1 MKLHEISVKKPVA
14 VVMVVLMFAVIGL
27 YSLTMLPIELTPKMD
42 LSMAIVATQ
51 YSNVGSEE
59 VENMITKPIEG
70 AISSI
75 SGVDTVTSQSSEGIS
90 LVMVQFSSGTDMDKA
105 ASDMESSIDMIE
117 SYLPEDAGD
126 PMVLKLDTDM
136 MATAQFSIS
145 YEGYD
150 LVQTKQFVD
159 EVLEPKLKSV
169 KGVANVSVT
178 GAQNRQI
185 DVYIDPSRLFDYDM
199 SMSDVASAI
208 AAQNQN
214 LPAGSASA
222 LGKDL
227 SSRILGKFESLEDLK
242 SVPIMTKTGQVIA
255 LKDIADVKDS
265 FSDITSIAR
274 LDDSDAISITISK
287 ESDANTVDVVNGI
300 YELLDEMHASV
311 PNFTYN
317 MTMEQGTMIEDAV
330 NSVADN
336 AVTGAFLAIIILLL
350 FLGSM
355 KSSLVIGISMPVSIV
370 TTFIGMYFSG
380 MSLNVVSLGGLALG
394 VGMLVDNAVVVIE
407 NISRHRSLGLSPHD
421 AAIKGSGEVVGA
433 VIASVLTTCIV
444 YVPIIFID
452 NMVAIMFKQLAFSI
466 IFSQIASLLVTFLLI
481 PMFASKI
488 KPESAKTKK
497 IKKIFVP
504 VNKFMDLCYKAYE
517 KSLKPILRHRKLFVA
532 IVLAIFAL
540 CTYLLGTIGME
551 LIPATDSGTVTVN
564 ATLPSGTPL
573 ETTDKTA
580 LMIEKIVKENK
591 NVKHVFSLV
600 GSSGDAAST
609 LMGSGAEN
617 TISVTVALKDFSER
631 EDSSDDV
638 VNQLRNSLKDISGA
652 EIEVSTQSMAMAS
665 MGSEEMSIQFSA
677 TDDKELEKY
686 VLEAEKVLANV
697 DGVVETSTSIS
708 DTVYELHIK
717 PNRDKAMKYALT
729 PVQTSTMVNSVISGM
744 KASTYT
750 ENGSEFDIR
759 LKYPDDY
766 ANSMEKL
773 EKLRISTPTGTWVT
787 LEDIADIS
795 IEEGY
800 STLTRVDRRRVITLS
815 GKLYGTDL
823 ATATDK
829 FNAEIQKLPAPDGII
844 RESAGT
850 YEIMVDAI
858 SQLGIAILLGI
869 LLMYMIMAAQFGN
882 LSQPLIILGTIPL
895 AMIGVSLSL
904 VVSSS
909 KLSAVS
915 CVGILMLMGIVVNNA
930 IVLIEFINQLREDNP
945 EMSRDEIIIE
955 AGKTRMRPI
964 LMTSLTS
971 ILGFLPMALTSE
983 GGSALMQPLAIV
995 LMGGLLVGTFL
1006 TLYVIPAI
1014 YAMFDNVSSKRKM
1027 RKERRLAKKAAKEC
1041 E

>member
-14 VVMVVLMFAVIGL
+14 VVMIVLMFAVIGL
-27 YSLTMLPIELTPKMD
+27 YSLTMLPMELTPDME

-59 VENMITKPIEG
+59 VETMITKPIEG

-75 SGVDTVTSQSSEGIS
+75 SGVDTVTSQSSEGVS
-90 LVMVQFSSGTDMDKA
+90 LVMVQFSNGTDMDKA
-105 ASDMESSIDMIE
+105 TADMESSIDLIE
-117 SYLPEDAGD
+117 SYLPEDASD
-126 PMVLKLDTDM
+126 PLVLKLDTDM

-159 EVLEPKLKSV
+159 ETLDAKLKSID
-169 KGVANVSVT
+169 GVASVSVS

-185 DVYIDPSRLFDYDM
+185 DVYIDPAKLFGYDM
-199 SMSDVASAI
+199 SLSDIATAI
-208 AAQNQN
+208 VAQNQN
-214 LPAGSASA
+214 MPAGTTNAMGKKLSA
-222 LGKDL
+222 
-227 SSRILGKFESLEDLK
+227 RMLGKFSSLDELQ
-242 SVPIMTKTGQVIA
+242 SVPLMTNKGQVIA
-255 LKDIADVKDS
+255 LRDVATVKDS
-265 FSDITSIAR
+265 FSDISAIAR
-274 LDDSDAISITISK
+274 LNGSEAISITISK
-287 ESDANTVDVVNGI
+287 ESDANTVDVVKGI
-300 YELLDEMHASV
+300 YKVLDDMHESN
-311 PNFTYN
+311 PKFTYN
-317 MTMEQGTMIEDAV
+317 MTMEQGTMIEEAV

-336 AVTGAFLAIIILLL
+336 AITGAFLAIIILLL
-350 FLGSM
+350 FLGSI
-355 KSSLVIGISMPVSIV
+355 KSSLVIGVSMPVSIV

-407 NISRHRSLGLSPHD
+407 NITRHRSLGLSPRE

-452 NMVAIMFKQLAFSI
+452 NMVAVMFKQLAFSI

-488 KPESAKTKK
+488 KTGEEEKTRFKK
-497 IKKIFVP
+497 LFTP
-504 VNKFMDLCYKAYE
+504 VNRFLEFCYRVYG
-517 KSLKPILRHRKLFVA
+517 KSLKRILKHRKLFIS
-532 IVLAIFAL
+532 IVLAVFVVGIVI
-540 CTYLLGTIGME
+540 LGSIGME
-551 LIPATDSGTVTVN
+551 LIPATDSGIVTVS

-573 ETTDKTA
+573 DKTNEMA
-580 LMIEKIVKENK
+580 LELERIISNNK
-591 NVKHVFSLV
+591 NVESVFSLV

-609 LMGSGAEN
+609 VTGASTEN
-617 TISVTVALKDFSER
+617 AISITVGLKDIDKR
-631 EDSSDDV
+631 DDSSDDV
-638 VNQLRNSLKDISGA
+638 VYQIRNSLKNISGA

-665 MGSEEMSIQFSA
+665 MSSEEMSIQFSA
-677 TDDKELEKY
+677 ADDEELEKY
-686 VLEAEKVLANV
+686 VLEAEKILAGI

-708 DTVYELHIK
+708 ETNYELHIK
-717 PNRDKAMKYALT
+717 PNRDKAMRYGLT
-729 PVQTSTMVNSVISGM
+729 PVQTAGLINNVISGVT
-744 KASTYT
+744 ASQYADG
-750 ENGSEFDIR
+750 GSEFDIR

-766 ANSMEKL
+766 VDSFEKL
-773 EKLRISTPTGTWVT
+773 KALRLKTPTGTWISVQ
-787 LEDIADIS
+787 DIADVV

-800 STLTRVDRRRVITLS
+800 TTLSRVDQRRVITLY

-823 ATATDK
+823 ATATAAFDEAIK
-829 FNAEIQKLPAPDGII
+829 KLPTPDGII

-858 SQLGIAILLGI
+858 SQLGVAILLDI

-882 LSQPLIILGTIPL
+882 LVQPFIILGTIPL
-895 AMIGVSLSL
+895 AMIGVVLSL
-904 VVSSS
+904 VVTSS

-915 CVGILMLMGIVVNNA
+915 CVGILMLMGIIVNNA
-930 IVLIEFINQLREDNP
+930 IVLIEFINQSRAEKPDEN
-945 EMSRDEIIIE
+945 RDELIIK
-955 AGKTRMRPI
+955 AGITRMRPI

-971 ILGFLPMALTSE
+971 ILGFLPMAMMGE

-1006 TLYVIPAI
+1006 TLYVIPVI
-1014 YAMFDNVSSKRKM
+1014 FAMVDNVTEKHRK
-1027 RKERRLAKKAAKEC
+1027 RKERRLAKRLSAAE
-1041 E
+1041 

>member
-14 VVMVVLMFAVIGL
+14 VVMVILMFAVIGL
-27 YSLTMLPIELTPKMD
+27 YALTMLPIELTPNMD

-51 YSNVGSEE
+51 YTNVGSEE
-59 VENMITKPIEG
+59 VETMITKPIEG

-105 ASDMESSIDMIE
+105 TADMESSINMIE
-117 SYLPEDAGD
+117 SFLPEDAGD

-136 MATAQFSIS
+136 LATAQFSIS

-159 EVLEPKLKSV
+159 DTLEAKLKSV
-169 KGVANVSVT
+169 NGVANVSVT

-185 DVYIDPSRLFDYDM
+185 DVYINPSKLYDYNM
-199 SMSDVASAI
+199 TMTDVATSI

-214 LPAGSASA
+214 LPAGTTNA
-222 LGKDL
+222 LGKKL
-227 SSRILGKFESLEDLK
+227 SARMLGKFESIEDLE
-242 SVPIMTKTGQVIA
+242 SVPLMTKTGQVIN
-255 LKDIADVKDS
+255 LKDIATVKDS
-265 FSDITSIAR
+265 YSDIDSIAR

-287 ESDANTVDVVNGI
+287 ESDANTVDVVKGI
-300 YELLDEMHASV
+300 YKVLDDMHATN
-311 PNFTYN
+311 PKFTYN
-317 MTMEQGTMIEDAV
+317 MTMEQGTMIEEAV

-336 AVTGAFLAIIILLL
+336 AITGAFLAVIILLL

-407 NISRHRSLGLSPHD
+407 NISRHRSLGLDPKD

-433 VIASVLTTCIV
+433 VVASVLTTCIV

-481 PMFASKI
+481 PMFSSKI
-488 KPESAKTKK
+488 KPESEKK
-497 IKKIFVP
+497 SRIKKIFVP
-504 VNKFMDLCYKAYE
+504 FERFMEFCYKLYE
-517 KSLKPILRHRKLFVA
+517 KSMKFILRHRKSFVA
-532 IVLAIFAL
+532 IVLAIFAV
-540 CTYLLGTIGME
+540 CMVVLGSIGME
-551 LIPATDSGTVTVN
+551 LIPSTDSGTVTVS

-573 ETTDKTA
+573 EKTDETA
-580 LMIEKIVKENK
+580 LKIEEIIKQNK
-591 NVKHVFSLV
+591 NVEHVFSLV

-617 TISVTVALKDFSER
+617 TVSITVALKDISQR
-631 EDSSDDV
+631 KDSSEDV
-638 VNQLRNSLKDISGA
+638 VYQLRTALKDISGA
-652 EIEVSTQSMAMAS
+652 QVEVSTQSMAMAS
-665 MGSEEMSIQFSA
+665 MASDEMSIQFSA
-677 TDDKELEKY
+677 NDDEKLEEY
-686 VLEAEKVLANV
+686 VLEAQKVLAGV
-697 DGVVETSTSIS
+697 DGVAETSTSIA
-708 DTVYELHIK
+708 DTNYELHVR
-717 PNRDKAMKYALT
+717 PNRDKAMRYGLT
-729 PVQTSTMVNSVISGM
+729 PAQTATMVNGIISGM
-744 KASTYT
+744 TASRYS
-750 ENGSEFDIR
+750 ENGSEYDIK

-773 EKLRISTPTGTWVT
+773 KELRVSTPTGTWVS
-787 LEDIADIS
+787 LEDIADIG

-800 STLTRVDRRRVITLS
+800 TTLTRVDQRRVITLY

-823 ATATDK
+823 ATATDE
-829 FNAEIQKLPAPDGII
+829 FNKAIKDIDTPDGIL

-850 YEIMVDAI
+850 YEVMVDAI
-858 SQLGIAILLGI
+858 SQLGVAILLGI

-895 AMIGVSLSL
+895 AMIGVVLSL
-904 VVSSS
+904 VISSG

-930 IVLIEFINQLREDNP
+930 IVLIEFINQSRKDNP
-945 EMSRDEIIIE
+945 DADRDELIIK
-955 AGKTRMRPI
+955 AGITRMRPI

-971 ILGFLPMALTSE
+971 ILGFLPMAMTSE

-1006 TLYVIPAI
+1006 TLYVIPSI
-1014 YAMFDNVSSKRKM
+1014 YAMFDNVSSKHKL
-1027 RKERRLAKKAAKEC
+1027 RKEKRLAKKMAVKGE
-1041 E
+1041 